1 MPISQEGENAK
12 IPKRDFVPGGH
23 YAKITKR
30 ERVQEGVIAKV
41 FEGVIVLV
49 GDYSRGCTCQALQE
63 GENARGAKMLGGR
76 VSVSPIFAKLSTP
89 LVLFCLTFPPPKK
102 SDIIY
107 GRPPSLP
114 YSTLI
119 NRKWVATQNCM
130 RGGLLF

>member
-76 VSVSPIFAKLSTP
+76 VSVSQDFNPHDFTVNDVNLTRFCHPFSVSAK
-89 LVLFCLTFPPPKK
+89 PPTT
-102 SDIIY
+102 Y
-107 GRPPSLP
+107 L
-114 YSTLI
+114 
-119 NRKWVATQNCM
+119 RKLE
-130 RGGLLF
+130 R

>member
-76 VSVSPIFAKLSTP
+76 VCVSQKLLCYCQSCRQSSQMDQENKLSYR
-89 LVLFCLTFPPPKK
+89 L
-102 SDIIY
+102 
-107 GRPPSLP
+107 
-114 YSTLI
+114 YSTRL
-119 NRKWVATQNCM
+119 
-130 RGGLLF
+130 

>member
-12 IPKRDFVPGGH
+12 IPKSDYVPGGH

-76 VSVSPIFAKLSTP
+76 VCVSPFYSYQLNSTAN
-89 LVLFCLTFPPPKK
+89 LAH
-102 SDIIY
+102 
-107 GRPPSLP
+107 LP
-114 YSTLI
+114 R
-119 NRKWVATQNCM
+119 NWAKWVPN
-130 RGGLLF
+130 LHFI

>member
-76 VSVSPIFAKLSTP
+76 VSVSRSFNHIDFLEFVLLIFLLLAYQMSQLSYKSQVFQVSQQF
-89 LVLFCLTFPPPKK
+89 LAGQHHFVFPELM
-102 SDIIY
+102 
-107 GRPPSLP
+107 G
-114 YSTLI
+114 
-119 NRKWVATQNCM
+119 
-130 RGGLLF
+130 

>member
-76 VSVSPIFAKLSTP
+76 VSGSPIVSSTTRIAILSKL
-89 LVLFCLTFPPPKK
+89 L
-102 SDIIY
+102 SD
-107 GRPPSLP
+107 
-114 YSTLI
+114 
-119 NRKWVATQNCM
+119 QN
-130 RGGLLF
+130 L

>member
-76 VSVSPIFAKLSTP
+76 VSVSPAARLDACFWTDSKMEE
-89 LVLFCLTFPPPKK
+89 
-102 SDIIY
+102 
-107 GRPPSLP
+107 R
-114 YSTLI
+114 
-119 NRKWVATQNCM
+119 RRQNF
-130 RGGLLF
+130 GH

>member
-76 VSVSPIFAKLSTP
+76 VSVSQKILFEMETTFDPSIDKLKKVSKFLSNTC
-89 LVLFCLTFPPPKK
+89 LF
-102 SDIIY
+102 
-107 GRPPSLP
+107 
-114 YSTLI
+114 
-119 NRKWVATQNCM
+119 QN
-130 RGGLLF
+130 FK

>member
-76 VSVSPIFAKLSTP
+76 VSVSLNCQIKGQTMTTFTTLRDCDLKLW
-89 LVLFCLTFPPPKK
+89 VDIVEQLT
-102 SDIIY
+102 
-107 GRPPSLP
+107 
-114 YSTLI
+114 
-119 NRKWVATQNCM
+119 V
-130 RGGLLF
+130 GLLAHMLFNSLKI

>member
-63 GENARGAKMLGGR
+63 GKNARGAKMLGGEYVLANFLTSGPSQAR
-76 VSVSPIFAKLSTP
+76 APQFFADHLTLLNQGGHIVPISTTCPSPPDFQTLQ
-89 LVLFCLTFPPPKK
+89 
-102 SDIIY
+102 
-107 GRPPSLP
+107 RPR
-114 YSTLI
+114 T
-119 NRKWVATQNCM
+119 
-130 RGGLLF
+130 

>member
-63 GENARGAKMLGGR
+63 GENSRGAKMLRGR
-76 VSVSPIFAKLSTP
+76 VCVSHFQVGTSNQM
-89 LVLFCLTFPPPKK
+89 
-102 SDIIY
+102 S
-107 GRPPSLP
+107 
-114 YSTLI
+114 
-119 NRKWVATQNCM
+119 
-130 RGGLLF
+130 

>member
-63 GENARGAKMLGGR
+63 GENVRGAKMLGGR
-76 VSVSPIFAKLSTP
+76 VSVSHF
-89 LVLFCLTFPPPKK
+89 LFPGITHTVFPHIV
-102 SDIIY
+102 S
-107 GRPPSLP
+107 SLE
-114 YSTLI
+114 
-119 NRKWVATQNCM
+119 
-130 RGGLLF
+130 

>member
-76 VSVSPIFAKLSTP
+76 VCVSRKFMPDPSFET
-89 LVLFCLTFPPPKK
+89 FLT
-102 SDIIY
+102 SY
-107 GRPPSLP
+107 SL
-114 YSTLI
+114 
-119 NRKWVATQNCM
+119 N
-130 RGGLLF
+130 GLRQKRY

>member
-63 GENARGAKMLGGR
+63 GENARGAKMLRGR
-76 VSVSPIFAKLSTP
+76 VCVSQFIWHLIGAFSRENCTP
-89 LVLFCLTFPPPKK
+89 SPPKK
-102 SDIIY
+102 
-107 GRPPSLP
+107 
-114 YSTLI
+114 
-119 NRKWVATQNCM
+119 N
-130 RGGLLF
+130 

>member
-76 VSVSPIFAKLSTP
+76 VSVSQKNKKNVGHHL
-89 LVLFCLTFPPPKK
+89 CTFP
-102 SDIIY
+102 
-107 GRPPSLP
+107 
-114 YSTLI
+114 
-119 NRKWVATQNCM
+119 
-130 RGGLLF
+130 

>member
-63 GENARGAKMLGGR
+63 VENAKGAKMLGGR
-76 VSVSPIFAKLSTP
+76 VSVSPQNDRQIFIFVKDRY
-89 LVLFCLTFPPPKK
+89 VLGGKITKNGLKMV
-102 SDIIY
+102 IY
-107 GRPPSLP
+107 
-114 YSTLI
+114 
-119 NRKWVATQNCM
+119 QM
-130 RGGLLF
+130 

>member
-1 MPISQEGENAK
+1 MPIFQEGENAK

-63 GENARGAKMLGGR
+63 GENARGAKMLGGEY
-76 VSVSPIFAKLSTP
+76 VLANFACVCT
-89 LVLFCLTFPPPKK
+89 VLKTREIISKRFC
-102 SDIIY
+102 
-107 GRPPSLP
+107 
-114 YSTLI
+114 
-119 NRKWVATQNCM
+119 M
-130 RGGLLF
+130 M